1 MIICSCN
8 VITDGQ
14 VKACVAPGAACPRT
28 AAQVYECLGCSPK
41 CGRCARTIRQIVAN
55 ALMGVDV
62 PIEVTA
68 CAADCASACPLAKAQ
83 HAHDEMHAPLVAA
96 HAEAIGA

>member
-14 VKACVAPGAACPRT
+14 VKACVAPGEGCPRT

-62 PIEVTA
+62 PVEMA
-68 CAADCASACPLAKAQ
+68 SCAADCAVTCPMAHAK

-96 HAEAIGA
+96 HAESVGV